1 MTPKDRNLL
10 ALLRL
15 NAREPVSALARKLGV
30 SRSTVQDRIRRLEE
44 QGVIAG
50 YTVTLGAEHAD
61 EGVRALVTIAIEPQ
75 STTPVVSVLKRMS
88 ALDAIHTVSGKYDLA
103 TMVHTASPAEM
114 DKVLDQIGQVEGVVR
129 TESAIIL
136 STRLDRR

>member
-1 MTPKDRNLL
+1 MTPKDRDLL
-10 ALLRL
+10 ALLKL
-15 NAREPVSALARKLGV
+15 NARAPVSSLARQLGV

-50 YTVTLGAEHAD
+50 YSVVLAPEHAQD
-61 EGVRALVTIAIEPQ
+61 GVRAVVTIEIESQ
-75 STTPVVSVLKRMS
+75 STAPVVSALKRLS
-88 ALDAIHTVSGKYDLA
+88 SINEIHTVSGRYDLVVMLD
-103 TMVHTASPAEM
+103 TSSPAEM
-114 DKVLDQIGQVEGVVR
+114 DEVLERIGMIEGVVR